1 MAAAAA
7 ATAMYLV
14 LPKLYTSLAGAG
26 VSVEKSAG
34 SEQKRSFPIVLPK
47 QDVHSSAESS
57 CRRDFCEDYLPTL
70 PALPPH
76 RGTLFSLSVLFWL
89 VGTSVAVATYVIA
102 TSTMS
107 PLEVVS

>member
-47 QDVHSSAESS
+47 QDVHSSA
-57 CRRDFCEDYLPTL
+57 
-70 PALPPH
+70 
-76 RGTLFSLSVLFWL
+76 
-89 VGTSVAVATYVIA
+89 
-102 TSTMS
+102 
-107 PLEVVS
+107 